1 MTLRQKQKVAVL
13 FTKMSTLTPKNV
25 QPPPLGSPSTERPQK
40 WRILLGAQDVYTL
53 RIWCRSPHAFPRY
66 GLRNI
71 SRVAVDM
78 DIHGYIHGYIHVRIS
93 DLAIPWIYPWIFL
106 FILIRMTDIQKRY
119 FFLPQNGLAEHKV
132 KLQLFQK

>member
-1 MTLRQKQKVAVL
+1 
-13 FTKMSTLTPKNV
+13 
-25 QPPPLGSPSTERPQK
+25 
-40 WRILLGAQDVYTL
+40 
-53 RIWCRSPHAFPRY
+53 
-66 GLRNI
+66 
-71 SRVAVDM
+71 M